1 LRRKV
6 FAPFKLRKGVNF
18 SIGHN
23 LIYALFNGSVQILNR
38 YGTRNRCTF
47 LTIKRRRG
55 WFAP

>member
-1 LRRKV
+1 
-6 FAPFKLRKGVNF
+6 
-18 SIGHN
+18 
-23 LIYALFNGSVQILNR
+23 VQILNR